1 MSKTQNPL
9 LSRKME
15 EKWPKMI
22 NTEVLDMGGSCK
34 PNEQI
39 NQISGRSRSSDE
51 EGGRGGVSRPFT
63 PQFGLKKKGRAPPLD
78 PPLQM
83 RP

>member
-51 EGGRGGVSRPFT
+51 EGGEGVSRPFT
-63 PQFGLKKKGRAPPLD
+63 PQFGLKKKGGPL
-78 PPLQM
+78 PLIHHCK
-83 RP
+83 

>member
-15 EKWPKMI
+15 EKWPKMM

-51 EGGRGGVSRPFT
+51 EGGGGGGIQTLHASVWS
-63 PQFGLKKKGRAPPLD
+63 KKKREGPSP
-78 PPLQM
+78 
-83 RP
+83 

>member
-15 EKWPKMI
+15 EKWPKMM

-51 EGGRGGVSRPFT
+51 EGGGGGLTRPFT
-63 PQFGLKKKGRAPPLD
+63 PQFGLKKREGPSP
-78 PPLQM
+78 
-83 RP
+83 

>member
-15 EKWPKMI
+15 EKWPKMM

-51 EGGRGGVSRPFT
+51 EGVVYLPKIRQRFNSH
-63 PQFGLKKKGRAPPLD
+63 AN
-78 PPLQM
+78 
-83 RP
+83 

>member
-15 EKWPKMI
+15 EKWPKMM

-39 NQISGRSRSSDE
+39 NQISGRSTSSDE
-51 EGGRGGVSRPFT
+51 EGGGGGGYP
-63 PQFGLKKKGRAPPLD
+63 D
-78 PPLQM
+78 PSHLSLV
-83 RP
+83 

>member
-34 PNEQI
+34 PNENKSTKSVADPDLQMRR
-39 NQISGRSRSSDE
+39 G
-51 EGGRGGVSRPFT
+51 GGVSRPFT

>member
-51 EGGRGGVSRPFT
+51 EGGGGRIQTLHASVWS
-63 PQFGLKKKGRAPPLD
+63 KKKREGPSP
-78 PPLQM
+78 
-83 RP
+83 

>member
-1 MSKTQNPL
+1 
-9 LSRKME
+9 ME
-15 EKWPKMI
+15 EKWPKMM

-51 EGGRGGVSRPFT
+51 EGGGGGYPDPSR
-63 PQFGLKKKGRAPPLD
+63 LSLV
-78 PPLQM
+78 
-83 RP
+83 

>member
-51 EGGRGGVSRPFT
+51 EGGRRIQTLHASVWS
-63 PQFGLKKKGRAPPLD
+63 KKKRRAPPLD

>member
-51 EGGRGGVSRPFT
+51 EGGGDGIQTLHASVWS
-63 PQFGLKKKGRAPPLD
+63 KKKGRAPPLD